1 MELFQRDYHRR
12 WAVEIHSIFRFLVSP
27 PAQQPERREDWLL
40 VLAILETT
48 IANMPSGIQIATLER
63 ITSCDREDLLALKL
77 IMEITSDSPF
87 KITITGECL
96 KLLPI

>member
-1 MELFQRDYHRR
+1 M
-12 WAVEIHSIFRFLVSP
+12 
-27 PAQQPERREDWLL
+27 
-40 VLAILETT
+40 LAILETL
-48 IANMPSGIQIATLER
+48 IANMPSGIQLATLER

-87 KITITGECL
+87 KITITGERL